1 MIGFYVQPDVINF
14 ISQPQ
19 SRISVLNSSVKFH
32 CSINRT
38 QLDASLPNVSLIW
51 FHDGNL
57 LNNSNNIS
65 CSSISVYSTE
75 SVITSTCSIE
85 SVQIRDQ
92 GWYQCRVIDGTND
105 TYCRNLPCISFVTAS
120 KTAHLKVIGKYH
132 NISVACN

>member
-92 GWYQCRVIDGTND
+92 GWYQCRVTDGTND
-105 TYCRNLPCISFVTAS
+105 TYCRNLPCISLVTAS